1 MRTGMSHLNPA
12 DTSLAAE
19 RAQRRV
25 FARMGGAGRLN
36 AAFEMSDEMRATL
49 ESGIRARHPEFGH
62 EAVARAVLAILYG
75 ARLAEAV
82 FPGSPEA

>member
-1 MRTGMSHLNPA
+1 MQTAMSHLRPA

-19 RAQRRV
+19 RAQRMV
-25 FARMGGAGRLN
+25 FARMGGTGRLN

-49 ESGIRARHPEFGH
+49 ESGIRARHPELGH

-75 ARLAEAV
+75 DPVAEAV
-82 FPGSPEA
+82 FPGSSEA